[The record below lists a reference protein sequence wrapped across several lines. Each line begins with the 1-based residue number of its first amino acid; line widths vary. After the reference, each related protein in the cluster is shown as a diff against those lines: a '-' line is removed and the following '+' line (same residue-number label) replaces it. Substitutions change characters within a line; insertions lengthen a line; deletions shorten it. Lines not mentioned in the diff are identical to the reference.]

1 MHSRPSAH
9 PFLAFW
15 LPLLGYGT
23 AVLLMSLLALGF
35 WVRLPWLDAL
45 EQRPLVQALQVWVSP
60 VVLGLC
66 ALCLVFQPS
75 RPARVLAFG
84 AYLYGVV
91 WFALLL
97 FIYSGGTF

>member
-1 MHSRPSAH
+1 MKFGNGWWISN
-9 PFLAFW
+9 
-15 LPLLGYGT
+15 
-23 AVLLMSLLALGF
+23 LLALGF